1 MTFKKKTENENKK
14 NEQEKNDDDEMEWT
28 EESKRKKLAARIL
41 KANHIRWTKEENK
54 ERSRERMKKKL
65 RTRIYTGC
73 RAKKAAFTNKFTFI
87 HHIRTHEQTQIER
100 APVCV
105 YAPPFAHCT

>member
-1 MTFKKKTENENKK
+1 MMMMKWNERKRVREKNSLLEYWRRITSDEQKKKIKK
-14 NEQEKNDDDEMEWT
+14 DREKEW
-28 EESKRKKLAARIL
+28 
-41 KANHIRWTKEENK
+41 
-54 ERSRERMKKKL
+54 KKL

-105 YAPPFAHCT
+105 YAPPCT